1 MSATLLEVRN
11 LDRRYG
17 KVHAVRDLSFT
28 MERGQITGFVGPNG
42 AGKTTTMRIAA
53 TLDVP
58 DSGDV
63 EVDGVSV
70 LVEPR
75 QARLRIGYMSDQF
88 HPYPNLDI
96 LEYLDF
102 FARAYGLRGKQRKD
116 TVQSVAHFCG
126 LLEFKDRPATGL
138 SKGMGQRLHLAK
150 TLLHDPQLLILDEPA
165 SGLDPRARIE
175 FRALLKEL
183 AAAGKGILIS
193 SHILPELGEMCDSVV
208 VIERGERIVS
218 GSIQDIQKAA
228 ELEQAIVARVNG
240 DVEALERFLLVQPHV
255 SDVVADGSRV
265 RFAFRGDDE
274 AMGDLLARAIGQE
287 LRIVEF
293 ARAALAPSTPS
304 VEAAPRQA
312 EDLAESRHG
321 VVRLLR
327 LDQLEELSPSLAKK
341 AAAFFSSS
349 RSSRSRFT
357 SLRSRSSS
365 CISLS
370 FGAGHSSES
379 DGSRTPSRSALRI
392 HRLTELSDTPSSS
405 LTCLIEPISR

>member
-1 MSATLLEVRN
+1 MSAALLEVRN

-17 KVHAVRDLSFT
+17 KVHAVRDLSFS
-28 MERGQITGFVGPNG
+28 MQRGQITGFVGPNG

-63 EVDGVSV
+63 EIDGVSV

-75 QARLRIGYMSDQF
+75 QARMRIGYMSDQF

-96 LEYLDF
+96 LQYLDF
-102 FARAYGLRGKQRKD
+102 FARAYGLRGSKRHK

-126 LLEFKDRPATGL
+126 LLEFHDRPATGL

-150 TLLHDPQLLILDEPA
+150 TLLHDPLLLILDEPA

-208 VIERGERIVS
+208 VIERGERIVA
-218 GSIQDIQKAA
+218 GTIAEIQKAA
-228 ELEQAIVARVNG
+228 KIEQAVVARVIG
-240 DVEALERFLLVQPHV
+240 DAEVFERFLLVQPDV
-255 SDVVADGSRV
+255 SEVVVDDSRV

-274 AMGDLLARAIGQE
+274 AMSDLLSRAIAQG
-287 LRIVEF
+287 LPIIEF
-293 ARAALAPSTPS
+293 ARAQANLEDIFLSTTK
-304 VEAAPRQA
+304 
-312 EDLAESRHG
+312 G
-321 VVRLLR
+321 RL
-327 LDQLEELSPSLAKK
+327 Q
-341 AAAFFSSS
+341 
-349 RSSRSRFT
+349 
-357 SLRSRSSS
+357 
-365 CISLS
+365 
-370 FGAGHSSES
+370 
-379 DGSRTPSRSALRI
+379 
-392 HRLTELSDTPSSS
+392 
-405 LTCLIEPISR
+405 